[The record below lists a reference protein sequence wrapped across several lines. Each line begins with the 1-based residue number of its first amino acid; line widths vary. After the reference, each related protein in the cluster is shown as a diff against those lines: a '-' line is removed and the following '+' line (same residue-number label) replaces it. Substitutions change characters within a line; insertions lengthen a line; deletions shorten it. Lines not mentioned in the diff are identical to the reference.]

1 MINFYFYAAKLQKPC
16 RNNPLWE
23 NNLKKAYF
31 CGMKDRSY
39 IVHLAGIVAMIFWG
53 MSFVW
58 STQVYQSL
66 NPTATIFLRLV
77 VATIF
82 FTTILFAFRLNEKVK
97 IEHLKL
103 FALAALFEPF
113 LYFIFEGYGLKNTSP
128 VIGSAIIA
136 MIPLVTPIA
145 ARIFLKERLTPMNIV
160 GFIVSF
166 VGVIVLLLNKD
177 LEFTA
182 SPKGI
187 LFLCGAVLVAVGY
200 SIALIKLTKLYKPL
214 TITWV
219 QNIIGMIYFIP
230 LTLVMERFQPS
241 NFANVGGYIVPL
253 VCLGVFCSAVAY
265 ALWAFA
271 FSKLGASRANVYSN
285 LIPVF
290 TAIFSYLLAIEALTV
305 NKIIGIIVVVAG
317 LVLSQLKPKSG
328 PSTGSGTSTEQLNN

>member
-1 MINFYFYAAKLQKPC
+1 MKN
-16 RNNPLWE
+16 RN
-23 NNLKKAYF
+23 
-31 CGMKDRSY
+31 Y
-39 IVHLAGIVAMIFWG
+39 IVHLAGIVAMVFWG

-58 STQVYQSL
+58 STQVYENL

-82 FTTILFAFRLNEKVK
+82 FTAILFTFRLNEKVNK
-97 IEHLKL
+97 KHLKL
-103 FALAALFEPF
+103 FALAAMFEPF
-113 LYFIFEGYGLKNTSP
+113 LYFIFEGYGLKNSSP
-128 VIGSAIIA
+128 VIGAGIIA

-145 ARIFLKERLTPMNIV
+145 ARIFLKERLTTMNVV
-160 GFIVSF
+160 GFIISF

-200 SIALIKLTKLYKPL
+200 SIALIRLTKLYKPL
-214 TITWV
+214 TITWM

-230 LTLVMERFQPS
+230 LTIIMERFEPS

-253 VCLGVFCSAVAY
+253 VCLGVFCSSLAY
-265 ALWAFA
+265 ALWAFT

-290 TAIFSYLLAIEALTV
+290 TAIFSYFIIHEALTP
-305 NKIIGIIVVVAG
+305 NKIIGILVVVVG
-317 LVLSQLKPKSG
+317 LILSQIKPK
-328 PSTGSGTSTEQLNN
+328 Q

>member
-1 MINFYFYAAKLQKPC
+1 M
-16 RNNPLWE
+16 
-23 NNLKKAYF
+23 
-31 CGMKDRSY
+31 
-39 IVHLAGIVAMIFWG
+39 
-53 MSFVW
+53 
-58 STQVYQSL
+58 
-66 NPTATIFLRLV
+66 
-77 VATIF
+77 
-82 FTTILFAFRLNEKVK
+82 
-97 IEHLKL
+97 
-103 FALAALFEPF
+103 FEPF

-128 VIGSAIIA
+128 VIGSGIIA
-136 MIPLVTPIA
+136 MIPLVTPVA
-145 ARIFLKERLTPMNIV
+145 ARIFLKERLTPMNIL

-166 VGVIVLLLNKD
+166 VGVIVLLLNKN
-177 LEFTA
+177 LEFIA

-230 LTLVMERFQPS
+230 MVIIMERFEPS

-265 ALWAFA
+265 SLWAFA

-290 TAIFSYLLAIEALTV
+290 TAIFSYFIIHEALTA
-305 NKIIGIIVVVAG
+305 NKIIGILLVVFG
-317 LVLSQLKPKSG
+317 LVLSQMKGKSNDYQQDKP
-328 PSTGSGTSTEQLNN
+328 

>member
-1 MINFYFYAAKLQKPC
+1 
-16 RNNPLWE
+16 
-23 NNLKKAYF
+23 
-31 CGMKDRSY
+31 MKNKIY
-39 IVHLAGIVAMIFWG
+39 IVHLAGIVAMVLWG
-53 MSFVW
+53 MSFIW
-58 STQVYQSL
+58 STQAYQSL
-66 NPTATIFLRLV
+66 NPTTTILLRLV
-77 VATIF
+77 VATVF
-82 FTTILFAFRLNEKVK
+82 FTTILFVFRLNEKVTK
-97 IEHLKL
+97 EHLGL
-103 FALAALFEPF
+103 FALAAMFEPF

-128 VIGSAIIA
+128 IIGSAIIA
-136 MIPLVTPIA
+136 LIPLVTPIA
-145 ARIFLKERLTPMNIV
+145 ARIFLKERLSPMNIV

-187 LFLCGAVLVAVGY
+187 LFLSGAVLVAVGY

-214 TITWV
+214 TITWM

-230 LTLVMERFQPS
+230 LAIIMERFLPS
-241 NFANVGGYIVPL
+241 AFANVHAYIVPIL
-253 VCLGVFCSAVAY
+253 CLGVFCSAIAY

-305 NKIIGIIVVVAG
+305 NKIVGIVVVVAG
-317 LVLSQLKPKSG
+317 LILSQLKYNNNKDAKHCV
-328 PSTGSGTSTEQLNN
+328 STEEP

>member
-1 MINFYFYAAKLQKPC
+1 
-16 RNNPLWE
+16 
-23 NNLKKAYF
+23 
-31 CGMKDRSY
+31 MKSKGF
-39 IVHLAGIVAMIFWG
+39 IVHLAGVTAMIFWG

-58 STQVYQSL
+58 STQVYENL

-82 FTTILFAFRLNEKVK
+82 FTAILFTFRLNEKIHRK
-97 IEHLKL
+97 DLKL
-103 FALAALFEPF
+103 FALAAMFEPF

-128 VIGSAIIA
+128 IIGSGIIA
-136 MIPLVTPIA
+136 LIPLVTPIA
-145 ARIFLKERLTPMNIV
+145 ARIFLKERLTAMNIV

-166 VGVIVLLLNKD
+166 VGVIVLLLNKN
-177 LEFTA
+177 LEFIA
-182 SPKGI
+182 SAKGI
-187 LFLCGAVLVAVGY
+187 VFLCCAVIVAVGY

-214 TITWV
+214 TITWM

-230 LTLVMERFQPS
+230 MVVIMERFEPS
-241 NFANVGGYIVPL
+241 NFANVGAYIVPL

-290 TAIFSYLLAIEALTV
+290 TAIFSYFIIHESLTV
-305 NKIIGIIVVVAG
+305 NKIAGVVLVVGG
-317 LVLSQLKPKSG
+317 LILSQMKPKN
-328 PSTGSGTSTEQLNN
+328 GTAATV

>member
-1 MINFYFYAAKLQKPC
+1 
-16 RNNPLWE
+16 
-23 NNLKKAYF
+23 
-31 CGMKDRSY
+31 MKNRSY
-39 IVHLAGIVAMIFWG
+39 IVHLAGVIAMVFWG

-58 STQVYQSL
+58 STQVYQNL

-82 FTTILFAFRLNEKVK
+82 FTAILFTFRLNEKVK
-97 IEHLKL
+97 KEHLGL
-103 FALAALFEPF
+103 FALAAMFEPF

-166 VGVIVLLLNKD
+166 VGVIVMLLNKD

-187 LFLCGAVLVAVGY
+187 LFLSGAVLVAVGY

-219 QNIIGMIYFIP
+219 QNIIGMLYFAPMVLI
-230 LTLVMERFQPS
+230 MERFEPS

-271 FSKLGASRANVYSN
+271 FSILGASRANVYSN

-290 TAIFSYLLAIEALTV
+290 TAIFSYLLAIEEMTAF
-305 NKIIGIIVVVAG
+305 KIIGILVVVIG
-317 LVLSQLKPKSG
+317 LVLSQLKTKKAA
-328 PSTGSGTSTEQLNN
+328 TE

>member
-1 MINFYFYAAKLQKPC
+1 MG
-16 RNNPLWE
+16 NN
-23 NNLKKAYF
+23 K
-31 CGMKDRSY
+31 G
-39 IVHLAGIVAMIFWG
+39 IVHLAGIVAMVFWG

-58 STQVYQSL
+58 STQVYESL

-82 FTTILFAFRLNEKVK
+82 LTTILFVFRLNEKVQRK
-97 IEHLKL
+97 HLGL
-103 FALAALFEPF
+103 FALAAMFEPF

-128 VIGSAIIA
+128 VIGAGIIA
-136 MIPLVTPIA
+136 LIPLVTPIA
-145 ARIFLKERLTPMNIV
+145 ARIFLKERLTPMNIL
-160 GFIVSF
+160 GFIISF
-166 VGVIVLLLNKD
+166 VGVIVMLLNKN
-177 LEFTA
+177 LELTA

-187 LFLCGAVLVAVGY
+187 LFLCGSVIVAVGY

-230 LTLVMERFQPS
+230 LTLIIEQFEPS
-241 NFANVGGYIVPL
+241 NFANVSAYIVPL
-253 VCLGVFCSAVAY
+253 ICLGIFCSAGAY

-290 TAIFSYLLAIEALTV
+290 TAIFSYFLATEEMTAF
-305 NKIIGIIVVVAG
+305 KIIGIGVVVIG
-317 LVLSQLKPKSG
+317 LILSQLKPRRYY
-328 PSTGSGTSTEQLNN
+328 

>member
-1 MINFYFYAAKLQKPC
+1 MKN
-16 RNNPLWE
+16 RN
-23 NNLKKAYF
+23 
-31 CGMKDRSY
+31 Y
-39 IVHLAGIVAMIFWG
+39 IVHLAGIVAMVFWG

-58 STQVYQSL
+58 STQVYENL

-82 FTTILFAFRLNEKVK
+82 FTAILFTFRLNEKVNK
-97 IEHLKL
+97 KHLKL
-103 FALAALFEPF
+103 FALAAMFEPF
-113 LYFIFEGYGLKNTSP
+113 LYFIFEGYGLKNSSP
-128 VIGSAIIA
+128 VIGAGIIA

-145 ARIFLKERLTPMNIV
+145 ARIFLKERLTTMNVV
-160 GFIVSF
+160 GFIISF

-200 SIALIKLTKLYKPL
+200 SIALIRLTKLYKPL
-214 TITWV
+214 TITWM

-230 LTLVMERFQPS
+230 MVFIMERFEPS
-241 NFANVGGYIVPL
+241 NFANVSGYIVPL
-253 VCLGVFCSAVAY
+253 VCLGVFCSAGAY
-265 ALWAFA
+265 ALWAFT

-290 TAIFSYLLAIEALTV
+290 TAIFSYLLAIEEMTAF
-305 NKIIGIIVVVAG
+305 KIIGIAVVVIG
-317 LVLSQLKPKSG
+317 LVLSQLKLK
-328 PSTGSGTSTEQLNN
+328 TENRE

>member
-1 MINFYFYAAKLQKPC
+1 MKN
-16 RNNPLWE
+16 RN
-23 NNLKKAYF
+23 
-31 CGMKDRSY
+31 Y
-39 IVHLAGIVAMIFWG
+39 IVHLAGIVAMVFWG

-58 STQVYQSL
+58 STQVYENL

-82 FTTILFAFRLNEKVK
+82 FTAILFTFRLNEKVNK
-97 IEHLKL
+97 KHLKL
-103 FALAALFEPF
+103 FALAAMFEPF
-113 LYFIFEGYGLKNTSP
+113 LYFIFEGYGLKNSSP
-128 VIGSAIIA
+128 VIGAGIIA

-145 ARIFLKERLTPMNIV
+145 ARIFLKERLTTMNVV
-160 GFIVSF
+160 GFIISF

-200 SIALIKLTKLYKPL
+200 SIALIRLTKLYKPL
-214 TITWV
+214 TITWM

-230 LTLVMERFQPS
+230 LTIIMERFEPS

-253 VCLGVFCSAVAY
+253 VCLGVFCSSLAY
-265 ALWAFA
+265 ALWAFT

-290 TAIFSYLLAIEALTV
+290 TAIFSYFIIHEALTP
-305 NKIIGIIVVVAG
+305 NKIIGILVVVIG
-317 LVLSQLKPKSG
+317 LILSQMR
-328 PSTGSGTSTEQLNN
+328 TGDGGRRTGDGGQKFDN

>member
-1 MINFYFYAAKLQKPC
+1 
-16 RNNPLWE
+16 
-23 NNLKKAYF
+23 
-31 CGMKDRSY
+31 MKDKNY

-58 STQVYQSL
+58 STQVYENL

-82 FTTILFAFRLNEKVK
+82 FTAILFTFRLNEKVNK
-97 IEHLKL
+97 KHLKL
-103 FALAALFEPF
+103 FALAAMFEPF
-113 LYFIFEGYGLKNTSP
+113 LYFIFEGYGLKNSSP
-128 VIGSAIIA
+128 VIGAGIIA

-145 ARIFLKERLTPMNIV
+145 ARIFLKERLTTMNVV
-160 GFIVSF
+160 GFIISF

-200 SIALIKLTKLYKPL
+200 SIALIRLTKLYKPL
-214 TITWV
+214 TITWM

-230 LTLVMERFQPS
+230 LTIIMERFEPS

-253 VCLGVFCSAVAY
+253 VCLGVFCSSLAY
-265 ALWAFA
+265 ALWAFT

-290 TAIFSYLLAIEALTV
+290 TAIFSYFIIHEALTP
-305 NKIIGIIVVVAG
+305 NKIIGILVVVVG
-317 LVLSQLKPKSG
+317 LILSQIKPK
-328 PSTGSGTSTEQLNN
+328 Q

>member
-1 MINFYFYAAKLQKPC
+1 MKS
-16 RNNPLWE
+16 RN
-23 NNLKKAYF
+23 
-31 CGMKDRSY
+31 Y
-39 IVHLAGIVAMIFWG
+39 IVHIAGITAMIFWG

-58 STQVYQSL
+58 STQVYENL

-82 FTTILFAFRLNEKVK
+82 FTAILFTFRLNERIHK
-97 IEHLKL
+97 EHLKL

-128 VIGSAIIA
+128 VIGSGIIA

-145 ARIFLKERLTPMNIV
+145 ARVFLKERLTPMNIV

-166 VGVIVLLLNKD
+166 AGVIVMLLNKD

-182 SPKGI
+182 SLKGI
-187 LFLCGAVLVAVGY
+187 LFLLGAVIVAVGY
-200 SIALIKLTKLYKPL
+200 SIALIRLTKLYKPL
-214 TITWV
+214 TITWM

-230 LTLVMERFQPS
+230 LTVIMERFEPS
-241 NFANVGGYIVPL
+241 NFGNVGGYIVPL
-253 VCLGVFCSAVAY
+253 VCLGVFCSSLAY
-265 ALWAFA
+265 ALWAFT

-290 TAIFSYLLAIEALTV
+290 TAIFSYFIIHEALTP
-305 NKIIGIIVVVAG
+305 NKIIGILVVVIG
-317 LVLSQLKPKSG
+317 LVLSQMKPKKA
-328 PSTGSGTSTEQLNN
+328 

>member
-1 MINFYFYAAKLQKPC
+1 MKN
-16 RNNPLWE
+16 
-23 NNLKKAYF
+23 KA
-31 CGMKDRSY
+31 Y
-39 IVHLAGIVAMIFWG
+39 IVHLAGVVAMIFWG

-58 STQVYQSL
+58 SMQVYENL

-82 FTTILFAFRLNEKVK
+82 FTAILFVFRLNEKVHRK
-97 IEHLKL
+97 DLKL
-103 FALAALFEPF
+103 FALAAMFEPF

-128 VIGSAIIA
+128 IIGSGIIA

-145 ARIFLKERLTPMNIV
+145 ARIFLKERLTAMNIL

-166 VGVIVLLLNKD
+166 VGVIVLLLNKN

-214 TITWV
+214 TITWM

-230 LTLVMERFQPS
+230 LTVIMERFEPS
-241 NFANVGGYIVPL
+241 NFANVGSYIVPL
-253 VCLGVFCSAVAY
+253 VCLGVFCSSLAY
-265 ALWAFA
+265 ALWAFT

-290 TAIFSYLLAIEALTV
+290 TAIFSYFIIHESLTP
-305 NKIIGIIVVVAG
+305 NKIIGILVVVLG
-317 LVLSQLKPKSG
+317 LVLSQMKPQK
-328 PSTGSGTSTEQLNN
+328 Q

>member
-1 MINFYFYAAKLQKPC
+1 MKN
-16 RNNPLWE
+16 RNYL
-23 NNLKKAYF
+23 
-31 CGMKDRSY
+31 
-39 IVHLAGIVAMIFWG
+39 VHLAGVIAMIFWG

-58 STQVYQSL
+58 STQVYQNL

-77 VATIF
+77 VATFFFTAIF
-82 FTTILFAFRLNEKVK
+82 FTFRLNEKVK
-97 IEHLKL
+97 KEHLGL
-103 FALAALFEPF
+103 FALAAMFEPF

-145 ARIFLKERLTPMNIV
+145 ARVFLKERLTPMNIV
-160 GFIVSF
+160 GFIISF
-166 VGVIVLLLNKD
+166 AGVIVMLLNKN

-187 LFLCGAVLVAVGY
+187 LFLSGAVLVAVGY

-230 LTLVMERFQPS
+230 MVIIMERFEPS
-241 NFANVGGYIVPL
+241 NFANVSGYIVPL

-271 FSKLGASRANVYSN
+271 FSKLGASKANVYSN

-290 TAIFSYLLAIEALTV
+290 TAIFSYLLAIEEMTAF
-305 NKIIGIIVVVAG
+305 KIIGIVVVVVG
-317 LVLSQLKPKSG
+317 LVLSQIKSKNG
-328 PSTGSGTSTEQLNN
+328 PSTSSGTLTEHLNN

>member
-1 MINFYFYAAKLQKPC
+1 
-16 RNNPLWE
+16 
-23 NNLKKAYF
+23 
-31 CGMKDRSY
+31 MKNKSY

-58 STQVYQSL
+58 STQVYQNL

-82 FTTILFAFRLNEKVK
+82 FTAILFTFHLNEKVK
-97 IEHLKL
+97 KEHLKL
-103 FALAALFEPF
+103 FALAAMFEPF

-128 VIGSAIIA
+128 IIGSGIIA

-160 GFIVSF
+160 GFIISF
-166 VGVIVLLLNKD
+166 VGVIVLLLNKN
-177 LEFTA
+177 LEFAA

-200 SIALIKLTKLYKPL
+200 SIALIRLTKLYKPL
-214 TITWV
+214 TITWM
-219 QNIIGMIYFIP
+219 QNIVGMIYFIP
-230 LTLVMERFQPS
+230 LTIIMERFEPS
-241 NFANVGGYIVPL
+241 NFSNVGGYIVPL
-253 VCLGVFCSAVAY
+253 ICLGVFCSALAY

-317 LVLSQLKPKSG
+317 LILSQIKPKN
-328 PSTGSGTSTEQLNN
+328 STAANM

>member
-1 MINFYFYAAKLQKPC
+1 MKS
-16 RNNPLWE
+16 RN
-23 NNLKKAYF
+23 
-31 CGMKDRSY
+31 Y
-39 IVHLAGIVAMIFWG
+39 IVHLAGITAMIFWG

-58 STQVYQSL
+58 STQVYENL

-82 FTTILFAFRLNEKVK
+82 FTAILFTFRLNERIHK
-97 IEHLKL
+97 EHLKL

-128 VIGSAIIA
+128 VIGSGIIA

-145 ARIFLKERLTPMNIV
+145 ARIFLKERLTPMNVV

-166 VGVIVLLLNKD
+166 AGVIVMLLNKD

-187 LFLCGAVLVAVGY
+187 LFLLGAVIVAVGY
-200 SIALIKLTKLYKPL
+200 SIALIRLTKLYKPL
-214 TITWV
+214 TITWM

-230 LTLVMERFQPS
+230 LTVIMERFEPS
-241 NFANVGGYIVPL
+241 NFGNVGGYIVPL
-253 VCLGVFCSAVAY
+253 VCLGVFCSSLAY
-265 ALWAFA
+265 ALWAFT

-290 TAIFSYLLAIEALTV
+290 TAIFSYFIIHEALTP
-305 NKIIGIIVVVAG
+305 NKIIGILVVVIG
-317 LVLSQLKPKSG
+317 LVLSQMKPKKA
-328 PSTGSGTSTEQLNN
+328 